1 MFALVM
7 ATPTAEEKSNEHRRR
22 VLVVGQE
29 GFITRDAF
37 GLRNWHFDEIVSLAI
52 CTLDGV
58 PHLVL
63 GDRFGKEHLLDHS
76 NFENAEALL
85 EVLRSGIARHAIA
98 VV

>member
-1 MFALVM
+1 M